1 MTKIDYQLSGEKKK
15 KSMMSA
21 SNPDD
26 IAHLEVDARASALKQ
41 VCNMLQRPD
50 QLEKIDQY
58 KRRLNRKRA
67 SVDAMLKTALQSQL
81 DGVKDGLS
89 NMRLA
94 VNELD
99 QVKDGLSNM
108 RLAVNEL

>member
-1 MTKIDYQLSGEKKK
+1 
-15 KSMMSA
+15 MSSA
-21 SNPDD
+21 DTMD

-58 KRRLNRKRA
+58 KRRLNRKRT

-81 DGVKDGLS
+81 DGVRDGLV

-94 VNELD
+94 VNELNE
-99 QVKDGLSNM
+99 VRDGLEDVKTSYKSVDS
-108 RLAVNEL
+108 LFTVLKVSVKS

>member
-1 MTKIDYQLSGEKKK
+1 
-15 KSMMSA
+15 MMSA

-58 KRRLNRKRA
+58 KRRLNRKKA
-67 SVDAMLKTALQSQL
+67 SVDAMLKTALQVRVRATHLSVGTPRATL
-81 DGVKDGLS
+81 DILRNSVCGFETV
-89 NMRLA
+89 
-94 VNELD
+94 
-99 QVKDGLSNM
+99 QV
-108 RLAVNEL
+108 

>member
-1 MTKIDYQLSGEKKK
+1 MPPN
-15 KSMMSA
+15 
-21 SNPDD
+21 NPDD

-67 SVDAMLKTALQSQL
+67 SVDAMLKTALQVGSIKE
-81 DGVKDGLS
+81 V
-89 NMRLA
+89 
-94 VNELD
+94 
-99 QVKDGLSNM
+99 
-108 RLAVNEL
+108 